1 MGAEIKYKSDAY
13 STVSLDKKNFNK
25 EDFKKKVEI
34 IVKALYRKTI
44 EEATPKELF
53 QAVAYTV
60 KDIIIDDW
68 WKTQKNNMKKMILKR
83 FIIFPWNF

>member
-34 IVKALYRKTI
+34 IVKAL
-44 EEATPKELF
+44 L
-53 QAVAYTV
+53 
-60 KDIIIDDW
+60 
-68 WKTQKNNMKKMILKR
+68 QKNNRRSNPKR
-83 FIIFPWNF
+83 TFSSSCIHSKRHYY